1 MTSPSHGRGLGSAAR
16 PSSGRN
22 QGGESTPEIFPSR
35 LRVLVVDDY
44 PTCLVILE
52 RMLRTCLYE
61 GSNSQTQMI
70 FFFLIGLHQQTQP
83 PQMNLLHGVPTGL
96 RQQLPVGNG
105 MSIQQQIAAVRA
117 GHSGMLMTTQ
127 AGQQPQSSTRQT
139 VLPNRIFQQELP
151 VNIFPLASAPGLLSV
166 RKPHSSSTSHQEE
179 VNSSEPC
186 FTTPSYDVF
195 SNIHNDWDLQTIGIS
210 LDVESV
216 TFSSSEAYSTTTRTV
231 IRDSN
236 RYAWRLFV
244 LFGLSWTP
252 VV

>member
-1 MTSPSHGRGLGSAAR
+1 
-16 PSSGRN
+16 
-22 QGGESTPEIFPSR
+22 
-35 LRVLVVDDY
+35 
-44 PTCLVILE
+44 
-52 RMLRTCLYE
+52 
-61 GSNSQTQMI
+61 
-70 FFFLIGLHQQTQP
+70 
-83 PQMNLLHGVPTGL
+83 MNLLHGVPTGL

-139 VLPNRIFQQELP
+139 VLPNRMSERSGGFSGRSSRVLPTSYTNHSSSSLGFNSFQQELP

-166 RKPHSSSTSHQEE
+166 RKPHSSSTSYQEE

-210 LDVESV
+210 LDAESV
-216 TFSSSEAYSTTTRTV
+216 AFSSSEAYSTTTRTV

-236 RYAWRLFV
+236 RYGWRLFV
-244 LFGLSWTP
+244 SFGLIWTP